1 MRKIKL
7 LSFAIIAILFSTS
20 CTGQNSIES
29 IGTDEYV
36 EMEPKED
43 VLVIDVRTPDEIAQ
57 GYIAGADY
65 FINIYDKNF
74 KEKANALDKDKTY
87 IVYCRSGARSANA
100 IKQMNEMGF
109 KHLYNL
115 TGGIMA
121 WDKGELV
128 KK

>member
-20 CTGQNSIES
+20 CTGQNGIEA

-43 VLVIDVRTPDEIAQ
+43 VLVIDVRTPDEVAQ
-57 GYIAGADY
+57 GHIAGADY
-65 FINIYDKNF
+65 FINIYDKSF
-74 KEKANALDKDKTY
+74 KEKVNALDKDKTY

-100 IKQMNEMGF
+100 IKQMNDMGF

-128 KK
+128 K